1 MSKPK
6 KLITYDKCQVCG
18 HLAPSEDFDGCKGGC
33 CPICGSKDI
42 DDSNFDPYKDD
53 DDEDFW

>member
-1 MSKPK
+1 MSKPEE
-6 KLITYDKCQVCG
+6 LTYDKCQVCG
-18 HLAPSEDFDGCKGGC
+18 HTAPSEDFDSCKGGC
-33 CPICGSKDI
+33 CPICGSEDI